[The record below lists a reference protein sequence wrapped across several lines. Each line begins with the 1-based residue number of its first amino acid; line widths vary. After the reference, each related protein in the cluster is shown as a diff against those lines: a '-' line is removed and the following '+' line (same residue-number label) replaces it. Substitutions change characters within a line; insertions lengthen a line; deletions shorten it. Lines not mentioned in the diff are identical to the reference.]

1 MAILVFFRG
10 TSCEVCLSTFKYN
23 LILVSI
29 VFFLL
34 NISMRICSSTFI
46 QLWFVLY
53 VCVVL
58 ESELTEL
65 ISGLTQQLKLITSC

>member
-1 MAILVFFRG
+1 
-10 TSCEVCLSTFKYN
+10 
-23 LILVSI
+23 
-29 VFFLL
+29 
-34 NISMRICSSTFI
+34 MRICSSTFI